1 MRTRLI
7 TAMLALAALTEPAH
21 AQDASL
27 IKLSTKQVE
36 RLGIK
41 VERIEQADAIAL
53 LDLVGRVTRA
63 PDGVSSVVAPFAGAI
78 AKIHTLPGSNV
89 RAGDPIASIASRDFA
104 SASSMLRQAE
114 AEASA
119 ATSALARHKQLVD
132 MGLAPKS
139 SLEEAELRLTR
150 AKALLQET
158 RSSASAVGASGQAG
172 VYIVRAPATG
182 RLSSL
187 NVRVGDSVDAM
198 FPLASL
204 STSKALW
211 IEFQIPLRMIGQVT
225 AGDTVVLPGE
235 VAATMLSVT
244 DVIDPATR
252 SATAIAALPD
262 GFVAFEGQLIRA
274 KVNRPASNATLVQAP
289 SRAIVQLAGVDHVF
303 RLTPDGFSPIPVQ
316 VVGKTAEAATLSG
329 GLRPGDAVATSGLT
343 ELKALALQGAQ

>member
-1 MRTRLI
+1 MRTGLI
-7 TAMLALAALTEPAH
+7 TAMLALAALTGTAR
-21 AQDASL
+21 AQDTSL
-27 IKLSTKQVE
+27 IKLSTQQVE
-36 RLGIK
+36 RLGIR
-41 VERIEQADAIAL
+41 VERVEKADYVAL

-63 PDGVSSVVAPFAGAI
+63 PDGVGSVVAPFAGAI
-78 AKIHTLPGSNV
+78 TKIHALPGSNV
-89 RAGDPIASIASRDFA
+89 RVGDPIASIASRDFA
-104 SASSMLRQAE
+104 ATSSMLRQAE

-150 AKALLQET
+150 ANALVQEA
-158 RSSASAVGASGQAG
+158 RSTAAAAGPSGQAG

-182 RLSSL
+182 RLSKL

-198 FPLASL
+198 SPLASL
-204 STSKALW
+204 STSKSLW
-211 IEFQIPLRMIGQVT
+211 IEFQIPLRVIGQVS

-235 VAATMLSVT
+235 TTTTMLSVT

-252 SATAIAALPD
+252 SATAIAAMPD
-262 GFVAFEGQLIRA
+262 GFAAFEGQLIQA
-274 KVNRPASNATLVQAP
+274 KLNQASSGATLLQAP
-289 SRAIVQLAGVDHVF
+289 TRAIVQLNGVDHVF
-303 RLTPDGFSPIPVQ
+303 RLTPDGFSATPVQ

-329 GLRPGDAVATSGLT
+329 GLRPGDAVATSGLS